1 MRCPSCQR
9 FYCRECATE
18 HKGRLLCAKCLAAV
32 TAAAAS
38 SQRKPASRAMVAA
51 AGWIAAAVAGFL
63 FAWLVF
69 FYLGAALARTPFDFH
84 TG

>member
-1 MRCPSCQR
+1 
-9 FYCRECATE
+9 
-18 HKGRLLCAKCLAAV
+18 
-32 TAAAAS
+32 
-38 SQRKPASRAMVAA
+38 MVAA